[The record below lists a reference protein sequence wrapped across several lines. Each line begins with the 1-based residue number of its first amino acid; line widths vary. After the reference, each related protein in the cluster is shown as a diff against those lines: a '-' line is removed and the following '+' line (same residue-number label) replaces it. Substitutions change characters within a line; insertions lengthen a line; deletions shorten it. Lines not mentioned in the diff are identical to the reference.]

1 MKRKFAFKKQEM
13 VLPAQTVLLDIQ
25 EQEGVNGGSRKDPK
39 QAGWFQKLLDFVTGG
54 SI

>member
-1 MKRKFAFKKQEM
+1 M
-13 VLPAQTVLLDIQ
+13 VLPAQTVLLDMQ
-25 EQEGVNGGSRKDPK
+25 EQEGVNGGGSRKDPK